1 MPTASHPR
9 LAAAIAALPLPVA
22 TSSTRHPAWMSA
34 VSHRCSAWKTIREAT
49 TEKSPLAQVFCC
61 RPFTAAKSGARLGAA
76 STAGLMRLVLQV
88 SGELPIKSTTDRS
101 FDSTYGRAIMSSRTD
116 QDFETGSIGRGEGLR
131 NVKNGQQRYR
141 IAAIGRG
148 KARGAE
154 AAVGRRG
161 EPSHDLTRGR
171 RTGDHARAG
180 RPLHRRTSPA
190 HRHEQERPLCP
201 LQVER
206 GARTGDD

>member
-1 MPTASHPR
+1 M
-9 LAAAIAALPLPVA
+9 
-22 TSSTRHPAWMSA
+22 
-34 VSHRCSAWKTIREAT
+34 

-101 FDSTYGRAIMSSRTD
+101 LDSTYGRAIMSSRTD

-131 NVKNGQQRYR
+131 NVKHGQPRFR

-154 AAVGRRG
+154 AAGGRRG
-161 EPSHDLTRGR
+161 EPGHDLTRRR
-171 RTGDHARAG
+171 RTADH
-180 RPLHRRTSPA
+180 P
-190 HRHEQERPLCP
+190 
-201 LQVER
+201 
-206 GARTGDD
+206 GA